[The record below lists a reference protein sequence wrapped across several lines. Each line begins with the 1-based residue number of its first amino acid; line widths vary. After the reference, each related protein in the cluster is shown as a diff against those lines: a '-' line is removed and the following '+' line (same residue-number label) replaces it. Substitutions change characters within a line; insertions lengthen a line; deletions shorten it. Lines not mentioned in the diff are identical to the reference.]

1 MAIHCQGTSTLTRPF
16 GGAGARGT
24 HHRHPCHRHF
34 IGLGFVEDWFFV
46 LGLVIGVIGVG
57 LGLAARRRTPSR
69 MATAAIVLSAIPV
82 VWFIVYMI
90 VDAIA

>member
-1 MAIHCQGTSTLTRPF
+1 MRPS
-16 GGAGARGT
+16 AHARPRPASRVSDAVLASARPGDQL
-24 HHRHPCHRHF
+24 RRKD
-34 IGLGFVEDWFFV
+34 VFFV

>member
-1 MAIHCQGTSTLTRPF
+1 MSSTSAAMDSRASEGLARAALIVGVLAILT
-16 GGAGARGT
+16 
-24 HHRHPCHRHF
+24 F

>member
-1 MAIHCQGTSTLTRPF
+1 MATDSRASEGLARAALIVGVLAILT
-16 GGAGARGT
+16 
-24 HHRHPCHRHF
+24 F

-57 LGLAARRRTPSR
+57 LGLAARRRAPSR
-69 MATAAIVLSAIPV
+69 MATAAVVLSAIPV